1 MTQSFR
7 YSPARYNYLLLK
19 MGIIRVGTLHDFRR
33 SEHRRGIADPQEGK
47 KRVSKHVDHLDVFGA
62 DDPNAK
68 MLEHFRAIK
77 LGSDARVTL
86 TNVQLAQTF
95 DHPDCFILCTSTK
108 RSAST
113 MAEFDGADSC
123 VEITNLQFF
132 YEQLT
137 LALNI
142 HVPIVFRGLFKVSY
156 QLREE
161 HWNGQNWGAH
171 PALIKEPVFRNQHE
185 IRAVWTP
192 RFKEHIEPLVVG
204 NYRLTQACQ
213 EVHV

>member
-1 MTQSFR
+1 
-7 YSPARYNYLLLK
+7 
-19 MGIIRVGTLHDFRR
+19 
-33 SEHRRGIADPQEGK
+33 
-47 KRVSKHVDHLDVFGA
+47 
-62 DDPNAK
+62 
-68 MLEHFRAIK
+68 
-77 LGSDARVTL
+77 
-86 TNVQLAQTF
+86 
-95 DHPDCFILCTSTK
+95 
-108 RSAST
+108 